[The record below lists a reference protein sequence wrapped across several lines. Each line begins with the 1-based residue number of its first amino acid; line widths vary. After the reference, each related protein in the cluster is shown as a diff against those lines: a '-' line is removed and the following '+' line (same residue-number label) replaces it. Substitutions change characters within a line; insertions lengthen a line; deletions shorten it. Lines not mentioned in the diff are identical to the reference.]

1 MRSIVILLLIGLSAS
16 FRSRVELQAA
26 IATRHHQLEVLHR
39 RAVRPRLRPADRTG
53 KLGREWARH
62 SVCVGRRPG
71 WSKDRAERIRSQ
83 PRLEV
88 GRFNRCCMSAAARR
102 DDLVHE
108 PPVLGS
114 LFSA

>member
-1 MRSIVILLLIGLSAS
+1 MRSIVIPLLIGLSAS

-62 SVCVGRRPG
+62 SVCVGRRRDIVKCCG
-71 WSKDRAERIRSQ
+71 WRGQAAFSWTIKPSLNSFPSKT
-83 PRLEV
+83 
-88 GRFNRCCMSAAARR
+88 
-102 DDLVHE
+102 
-108 PPVLGS
+108 
-114 LFSA
+114 